1 MSVLELKYSGKW
13 AQQRVWIATAVA
25 LLFHV
30 AGAIGLVWINR
41 PLFLSATALNLF
53 LMFLLLV
60 WTQAQGAR
68 SFYLFLVVAFALGML
83 VEVIGTRT
91 GWLFGEYRY
100 GKVLGPRFM
109 QVPLLIG
116 LNWFVIGFCMGAL
129 VDKCEVMIAKFP
141 GQRVQRQRPWLI
153 STLKTIAGVIGFV
166 IFDRVMEK
174 PAMEMGYWE
183 WLNNSGPALLNSVC
197 WMGMGLVLITLYEQ
211 SDFRKGNQF
220 AVHLIVIQFLF
231 FLFLHLML

>member
-13 AQQRVWIATAVA
+13 IQVKTWIATAIA
-25 LLFHV
+25 LLFHI
-30 AGAIGLVWINR
+30 AGAIGIVWYNR
-41 PLFLSATALNLF
+41 GLFLSATALNLF
-53 LMFLLLV
+53 LMFLLLI
-60 WTQAQGAR
+60 WTQGKPAG
-68 SFYLFLVVAFALGML
+68 SFLRFLLICFVLGML
-83 VEVIGTRT
+83 VEVVGTRT

-109 QVPLLIG
+109 QVPLVIG

-129 VDKCEVMIAKFP
+129 VDKCVAIFSTFFRTVVP
-141 GQRVQRQRPWLI
+141 GWVEWL
-153 STLKTIAGVIGFV
+153 LKSIKIVAGALGFL

-174 PAMEMGYWE
+174 PAVAMGYWE
-183 WLNNSGPALLNSVC
+183 WLNNSGPALLNSVS
-197 WMGMGLVLITLYEQ
+197 WMGMGLVLMALYER

-231 FLFLHLML
+231 FLFLHMML